1 MLMFCSC
8 MIIAKAIEKSEVLL
22 AGFSIM
28 LGLHAPS
35 FSSQCYYICILLYGF
50 PRL

>member
-28 LGLHAPS
+28 LGLHDPS
-35 FSSQCYYICILLYGF
+35 FSSQCYYIFYIIACSF
-50 PRL
+50 